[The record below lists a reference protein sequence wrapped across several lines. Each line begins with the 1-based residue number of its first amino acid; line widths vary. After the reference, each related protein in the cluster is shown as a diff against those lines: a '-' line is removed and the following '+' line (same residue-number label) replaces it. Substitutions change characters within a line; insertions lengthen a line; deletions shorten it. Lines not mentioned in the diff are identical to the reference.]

1 MIIYDYM
8 KPRLIQQ
15 LVNEYAIRFNLEEV
29 EMDMGEPEGTQAMW
43 GYEEV
48 FTPTLGYDN
57 VVSALIGSRYSVS
70 EELSIINDRV
80 RDGEDTEEWNVYQ
93 NIRAWAKAYARDEL
107 GLEK

>member
-29 EMDMGEPEGTQAMW
+29 
-43 GYEEV
+43 
-48 FTPTLGYDN
+48 FTPTLGYGN